1 MFQGEALLVWA
12 FMGWKYRQETNKWN
26 NQKNWHNE
34 LFKRMQANAGCLC
47 NWKNPILGT
56 EFVTQCCSYCTLWLP
71 YALSVAAAVDFL
83 LVRYQE
89 RWWVFGTL
97 VMMNLYNGCQTPFN
111 QMLRALQLLRQSLL
125 RATCFQDVFPFF
137 FPDIRT
143 SAGLCPRSYLY
154 TYVLSWKAFKVTLM
168 GTVVYSDDVFYPVLM
183 VCALFFIMVF
193 LVRSRLCS
201 TYNTCLC

>member
-1 MFQGEALLVWA
+1 MYFVLDIRHSVYASDTLQRRRVQFLEPCSLAFLNCIQLPIFRGVGQSYFTFFALSFTEVMFQGEALLVWA

-83 LVRYQE
+83 FGEISREMMYSRIPSLRY
-89 RWWVFGTL
+89 T
-97 VMMNLYNGCQTPFN
+97 
-111 QMLRALQLLRQSLL
+111 
-125 RATCFQDVFPFF
+125 
-137 FPDIRT
+137 
-143 SAGLCPRSYLY
+143 
-154 TYVLSWKAFKVTLM
+154 
-168 GTVVYSDDVFYPVLM
+168 SDDEPLQWLPNPF
-183 VCALFFIMVF
+183 
-193 LVRSRLCS
+193 
-201 TYNTCLC
+201 